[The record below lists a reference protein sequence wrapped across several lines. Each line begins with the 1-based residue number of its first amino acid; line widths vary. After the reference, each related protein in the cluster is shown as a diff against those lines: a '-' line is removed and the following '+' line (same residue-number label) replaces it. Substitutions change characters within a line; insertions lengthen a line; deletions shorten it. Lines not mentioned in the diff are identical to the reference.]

1 MLILSH
7 LLDIYSWFD
16 HLVWV
21 SKLSKTFIFHILHT
35 QWSVSKFRIF
45 PKFFIS
51 TAEKCIGPQRLQISI
66 IHSLLVD
73 YNPFLFQL
81 HMQSKN
87 RSPSYKISHNSVHS
101 RPIWLKLSG
110 VTPETCFTMTQYW
123 YLHVL
128 QDPISMTWRMGG
140 FLIWSK
146 KNLPQKVLISIA
158 YIQICT
164 NFFFFSKICA
174 NF

>member
-51 TAEKCIGPQRLQISI
+51 TAERCIGPQRLQISI
-66 IHSLLVD
+66 IHSLLASLIFKLTIIHFYFSYIVK
-73 YNPFLFQL
+73 
-81 HMQSKN
+81 SKN
-87 RSPSYKISHNSVHS
+87 WSPSYKIGLNSVHS

-110 VTPETCFTMTQYW
+110 VTPETFSSLTKYW
-123 YLHVL
+123 
-128 QDPISMTWRMGG
+128 
-140 FLIWSK
+140 
-146 KNLPQKVLISIA
+146 
-158 YIQICT
+158 
-164 NFFFFSKICA
+164 
-174 NF
+174 